1 MANENT
7 KYTHRIEKCCQ
18 LLKALCYVTLERY
31 TGDTLSCAYWRLR
44 EGKGLLTYEDK
55 RMLDV
60 WSKQITK
67 VRRYCSSPV
76 ALPISKHKEMSSKR
90 NELLDRMETYRDWL
104 SYGSKPLYLTDLTH
118 HDYSA
123 ITLEMAVSHL
133 FPEISQADVD
143 TQKEFWQSHHFK
155 EILEY
160 DDKIFNRLSPIFEN
174 SDSIADAILTIMD
187 NTDLRTLP
195 YDKVW
200 QIRTDMERRS
210 SINARINSIMNW
222 MFMVLDRCTSEHKKI
237 IENNERIIDEF
248 ISWKM
253 KTKESLKA
261 KETIKDNCYEII
273 SELISKIQVPE
284 PPKQA
289 DTETTT
295 L

>member
-1 MANENT
+1 
-7 KYTHRIEKCCQ
+7 
-18 LLKALCYVTLERY
+18 
-31 TGDTLSCAYWRLR
+31 
-44 EGKGLLTYEDK
+44 
-55 RMLDV
+55 
-60 WSKQITK
+60 
-67 VRRYCSSPV
+67 
-76 ALPISKHKEMSSKR
+76 
-90 NELLDRMETYRDWL
+90 METYRDWL

-123 ITLEMAVSHL
+123 ITLEMAVTHL
-133 FPEISQADVD
+133 FPEISKADVD

-174 SDSIADAILTIMD
+174 SDSIADAIFTIMD